1 MNKKGRGV
9 EVLIYGFE
17 EQKSE
22 GENSPRN
29 RTKPRV
35 KMMAISRQFTK
46 IASNLLQMEFL
57 LEPVSALA
65 VSAYQRRIL
74 KSGKRKK
81 IDVNYV
87 LTNEW
92 KND

>member
-35 KMMAISRQFTK
+35 KMMDTK
-46 IASNLLQMEFL
+46 IGSNLLQMEFL
-57 LEPVSALA
+57 LVPFSALA

>member
-35 KMMAISRQFTK
+35 KMMVISRQFTK

-57 LEPVSALA
+57 LEPFSALA
-65 VSAYQRRIL
+65 ICVSEKNFKKQKKEENRCQLRFD
-74 KSGKRKK
+74 KR
-81 IDVNYV
+81 V
-87 LTNEW
+87 EE
-92 KND
+92 